1 MSEQPK
7 TKAPA
12 PENSSEMEYVYDAV
26 PQSARKSV
34 GSILVILTGYTISL
48 SNFVTGA
55 TVGFKMPFKEAV
67 LACAVGNLMLIL
79 VATLLGVIAYK
90 TGAGQKVPGRPQFF
104 HPLPAAGGVRRQLD
118 CRQRRYVFQ
127 PD

>member
-67 LACAVGNLMLIL
+67 LACAVGNLMLSPWAPAVL
-79 VATLLGVIAYK
+79 PSSPCCWRCPPS
-90 TGAGQKVPGRPQFF
+90 TG
-104 HPLPAAGGVRRQLD
+104 LPSTPIR
-118 CRQRRYVFQ
+118 F
-127 PD
+127 PT

>member
-55 TVGFKMPFKEAV
+55 RTR
-67 LACAVGNLMLIL
+67 LSSSTI
-79 VATLLGVIAYK
+79 
-90 TGAGQKVPGRPQFF
+90 
-104 HPLPAAGGVRRQLD
+104 PA
-118 CRQRRYVFQ
+118 
-127 PD
+127 

>member
-79 VATLLGVIAYK
+79 VATLLGVIA
-90 TGAGQKVPGRPQFF
+90 
-104 HPLPAAGGVRRQLD
+104 
-118 CRQRRYVFQ
+118 
-127 PD
+127 